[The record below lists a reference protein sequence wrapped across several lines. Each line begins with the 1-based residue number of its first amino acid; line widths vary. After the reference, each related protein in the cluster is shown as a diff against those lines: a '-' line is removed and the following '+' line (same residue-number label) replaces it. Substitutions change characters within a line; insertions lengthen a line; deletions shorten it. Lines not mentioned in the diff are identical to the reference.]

1 LSAAWLVGGKRLDR
15 ENRGMEP
22 RWGDPE
28 APWWAKLRRAK
39 SHISEVRQ
47 RVGVLHAAE
56 PWSMQREPAGP
67 DGWAYRFRV
76 HKPVPAD
83 LAAATGDAVA
93 NMRAALDTIA
103 YELARLHAGT
113 MSDAEERVTSFPV
126 CENKA
131 AFEKF
136 FQHPLRS
143 HLYGDTERRALQC
156 VQPFARA
163 DEMREHGVEPSTEP
177 KSDLLTDHA
186 YALNTI
192 WNIDKHRRLPELAWA
207 AEGPVWFEEVTG
219 CQWRGHVT
227 GVTLLP
233 DGGVLGEL
241 HGPAGSGRPQMDPHY
256 TIDLVLTDDP
266 SPYPSLLVQRLEWL
280 HQLLTGWVV
289 PRIFIV
295 ADGNPPPMMIGGG

>member
-1 LSAAWLVGGKRLDR
+1 
-15 ENRGMEP
+15 MEP

-39 SHISEVRQ
+39 SHISEVREQ
-47 RVGVLHAAE
+47 VHALQVAE
-56 PWSMQREPAGP
+56 PWSVQREPAGP

-93 NMRAALDTIA
+93 NMRAALDNIA
-103 YELARLHAGT
+103 YELARHHAGT
-113 MSDAEERVTSFPV
+113 MSDAEERATFFPI

-143 HLYGDTERRALQC
+143 NLYSDTWRRALQC

-163 DEMREHGVEPSTEP
+163 DEMREHGVEPGTDP

-207 AEGPVWFEEVTG
+207 AEGPVWFEDVTG
-219 CQWRGHVT
+219 CRWRGDR
-227 GVTLLP
+227 LP
-233 DGGVLGEL
+233 MAGACLGS
-241 HGPAGSGRPQMDPHY
+241 HPPA
-256 TIDLVLTDDP
+256 
-266 SPYPSLLVQRLEWL
+266 
-280 HQLLTGWVV
+280 
-289 PRIFIV
+289 
-295 ADGNPPPMMIGGG
+295 

>member
-1 LSAAWLVGGKRLDR
+1 
-15 ENRGMEP
+15 MEP

-47 RVGVLHAAE
+47 QVHALQVAE
-56 PWSMQREPAGP
+56 PWSVQREPAGP
-67 DGWAYRFRV
+67 GGWAYRFRV
-76 HKPVPAD
+76 HKSVPAD

-93 NMRAALDTIA
+93 NMRAALDNIA
-103 YELARLHAGT
+103 YELARHHAGT
-113 MSDAEERVTSFPV
+113 MSDAEERATFFPI

-131 AFEKF
+131 TFEKF

-143 HLYGDTERRALQC
+143 NLYSDTERRALQC

-163 DEMREHGVEPSTEP
+163 DEMREHGVEPGTDP

-207 AEGPVWFEEVTG
+207 AEGPVWFEEMTG
-219 CQWRGHVT
+219 CRWRGDVS

-241 HGPAGSGRPQMDPHY
+241 HGPAGSGRPQAELNY

-266 SPYPSLLVQRLEWL
+266 SPGSTPPQR
-280 HQLLTGWVV
+280 
-289 PRIFIV
+289 
-295 ADGNPPPMMIGGG
+295 

>member
-1 LSAAWLVGGKRLDR
+1 MSDRRVDSIWGRQAGPRRGWSEAKRRNWD
-15 ENRGMEP
+15 NRGMEP

-28 APWWAKLRRAK
+28 APWWVKLRKAK

-47 RVGVLHAAE
+47 QVHALQVAE
-56 PWSMQREPAGP
+56 PWSVQPEPAGP

-76 HKPVPAD
+76 HKPVPSD
-83 LAAATGDAVA
+83 LAATVGDAVA
-93 NMRAALDTIA
+93 NMRAALDYIA
-103 YELARLHAGT
+103 YELARHHAGT
-113 MSDAEERVTSFPV
+113 MSDAEERATFFPI

-131 AFEKF
+131 TFEKF

-143 HLYGDTERRALQC
+143 NLYSDTGRRGLQC

-163 DEMREHGVEPSTEP
+163 DEMQERGVEPATDP

-219 CQWRGHVT
+219 CRWRGMSRGLPSCLTAACSVSCT
-227 GVTLLP
+227 GQQ
-233 DGGVLGEL
+233 
-241 HGPAGSGRPQMDPHY
+241 A
-256 TIDLVLTDDP
+256 LVHRRQSFTTP
-266 SPYPSLLVQRLEWL
+266 SILC
-280 HQLLTGWVV
+280 
-289 PRIFIV
+289 
-295 ADGNPPPMMIGGG
+295 